1 MHSKKR
7 HLSVLSACLMMVL
20 CSCSGKRENALQPQP
35 QMVFPAEM
43 TVKCPPPEEA
53 EDNSMDAS
61 AVALK
66 RLYDLYGIC
75 AGRHTD
81 LIQYIQNLQGK

>member
-7 HLSVLSACLMMVL
+7 RLSVLCACLMTML
-20 CSCSGKRENALQPQP
+20 CGCSGKPGNAPQLQQ

-53 EDNSMDAS
+53 DDNSMDAS

-66 RLYDLYGIC
+66 KLYDLYGIC
-75 AGRHTD
+75 AGRHAD
-81 LIQYIQNLQGK
+81 LIQYLQNLQGK

>member
-1 MHSKKR
+1 
-7 HLSVLSACLMMVL
+7 
-20 CSCSGKRENALQPQP
+20 
-35 QMVFPAEM
+35 MVFPAEM

-53 EDNSMDAS
+53 DDNSMDAS

-66 RLYDLYGIC
+66 KLYDLYGIC
-75 AGRHTD
+75 AGRHTN

>member
-1 MHSKKR
+1 MHSKKASQR
-7 HLSVLSACLMMVL
+7 VMCVFDDDVMRLLREARQRAATAAADGLSGRDDRKV
-20 CSCSGKRENALQPQP
+20 
-35 QMVFPAEM
+35 PA
-43 TVKCPPPEEA
+43 PGEA
-53 EDNSMDAS
+53 DDNSMDAS